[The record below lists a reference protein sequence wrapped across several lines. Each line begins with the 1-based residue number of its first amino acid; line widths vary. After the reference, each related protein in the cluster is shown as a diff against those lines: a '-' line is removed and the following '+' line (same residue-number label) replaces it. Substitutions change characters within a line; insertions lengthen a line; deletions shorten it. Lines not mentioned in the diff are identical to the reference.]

1 MADIHAPTQEIIDQF
16 VGNAHG
22 NFTLVKELL
31 AKYPSLINSNAS
43 WTETAIQAA
52 AQTGQV
58 EIANYL
64 LEHGAEYDICTAA
77 MLGSLD
83 CVNDFLLEDP
93 SLVNAQGAHGI
104 PLLYF
109 PVIRGRKK
117 VADYLLSQGA
127 DPQATSPDGLTPLH
141 GAVIFNQPDM
151 VLWLFEQGVNPN
163 PKYDGK
169 TPLELALE
177 NEQEGLVEIL
187 RAHGGAS
194 K

>member
-1 MADIHAPTQEIIDQF
+1 LGH
-16 VGNAHG
+16 
-22 NFTLVKELL
+22 
-31 AKYPSLINSNAS
+31 AS

-64 LEHGAEYDICTAA
+64 LERGAEYDICTAA
-77 MLGSLD
+77 MLGNLD

-93 SLVNAQGAHGI
+93 SLVSAQGAHGI

-117 VADYLLSQGA
+117 VADHLLSQGA
-127 DPQATSPDGLTPLH
+127 GPEAASPDGLTPLH
-141 GAVIFNQPDM
+141 GAVIFIQPDM

-163 PKYDGK
+163 PKYDRK
-169 TPLELALE
+169 TPLSWHWRMSKKVWLKYCECM
-177 NEQEGLVEIL
+177 VR
-187 RAHGGAS
+187 RANKFS
-194 K
+194 QPVKL